1 MLQIFHNIFGIT
13 TVLSSRFSYQ
23 CKAVWWWRKSQ
34 ETKASTFLKKT
45 FSIFCFK
52 MAELLLTTNQKLMA
66 FLFWIAEG
74 WLQKITFF
82 FLWLYFLHAAPQRE
96 HSWNKKLLLTLL
108 TSWFCSL
115 TFIWLS
121 IYASFSSVHLYF
133 VLTSDSNQKQTHFNN
148 LIIDLTTANKF
159 GLGFEKQVALRPTG
173 YDHDNGYRILQ
184 KHYCS

>member
-1 MLQIFHNIFGIT
+1 
-13 TVLSSRFSYQ
+13 
-23 CKAVWWWRKSQ
+23 
-34 ETKASTFLKKT
+34 
-45 FSIFCFK
+45 
-52 MAELLLTTNQKLMA
+52 MAELSLTTNQKLMA

-74 WLQKITFF
+74 WLQKITS
-82 FLWLYFLHAAPQRE
+82 FLSVALFSACGPHRD
-96 HSWNKKLLLTLL
+96 HSWNKKLLLSLL
-108 TSWFCSL
+108 TSSFCSF

-173 YDHDNGYRILQ
+173 YDHDNGYRILL

>member
-1 MLQIFHNIFGIT
+1 
-13 TVLSSRFSYQ
+13 
-23 CKAVWWWRKSQ
+23 
-34 ETKASTFLKKT
+34 
-45 FSIFCFK
+45 
-52 MAELLLTTNQKLMA
+52 MAELSLTTNQKLMA

-82 FLWLYFLHAAPQRE
+82 FLWLYFLHAARIE
-96 HSWNKKLLLTLL
+96 ITAEIKKLLLSLL

-133 VLTSDSNQKQTHFNN
+133 VLTSDSNPKQTHFNN
-148 LIIDLTTANKF
+148 LIIDLTAANKF
-159 GLGFEKQVALRPTG
+159 GFGFEKQVALRPTG